1 VRFSHKLFQTQWLR
15 PFFHIIIRQLQ
26 CHSIFC
32 ILHVLWRKP
41 DMEKCY
47 GEKPDMEKCYGE
59 KPDMEKCYGEKL
71 IWRNVMV

>member
-1 VRFSHKLFQTQWLR
+1 
-15 PFFHIIIRQLQ
+15 
-26 CHSIFC
+26 
-32 ILHVLWRKP
+32 
-41 DMEKCY
+41 MEKCY